1 MISDRKA
8 LAMLASPLF
17 SGWLPVAYLAISM
30 ALITLVDAV
39 MLHRFGL
46 GPLAADYSYRDNTPN
61 EMNVT

>member
-1 MISDRKA
+1 
-8 LAMLASPLF
+8 MLASPLF